1 MFSVFRGAG
10 AEVLTLLVAASAISA
25 SVMISAHHDNP
36 ANLASAALWGVGV
49 MAAYQVAKDP
59 RTWLGDVARFLIF
72 VPGII
77 IFALM
82 VVILPFWI
90 LAVSMLSASNTQE
103 YLAEAVLCPPLYLGL
118 HALCARSLVD

>member
-1 MFSVFRGAG
+1 MFCVFRDAG
-10 AEVLTLLVAASAISA
+10 AEVLTLTVAASAISA
-25 SVMISAHHDNP
+25 SVLISAHHDNP
-36 ANLASAALWGVGV
+36 ANLVSAALWGFGV
-49 MAAYQVAKDP
+49 MVAYSVAKMP

-77 IFALM
+77 IFALAL
-82 VVILPFWI
+82 VILPFYV
-90 LAVSMLSASNTQE
+90 LVVSMLAASPSQD

>member
-1 MFSVFRGAG
+1 MFCVFRDAG
-10 AEVLTLLVAASAISA
+10 AEVLTLVVSASAISA

-36 ANLASAALWGVGV
+36 ANLVGAALWGVGV
-49 MAAYQVAKDP
+49 MTAYRVAKDP
-59 RTWLGDVARFLIF
+59 RTLLGDVARVLIF

-77 IFALM
+77 IFALAL
-82 VVILPFWI
+82 VILPFYV
-90 LAVSMLSASNTQE
+90 LVVSMLAASPSQD

>member
-1 MFSVFRGAG
+1 M
-10 AEVLTLLVAASAISA
+10 LVAASAISA

-36 ANLASAALWGVGV
+36 ANLVGAALWGVGV
-49 MAAYQVAKDP
+49 MTAYQVAKDP
-59 RTWLGDVARFLIF
+59 KTWLGDVARFLVF

-77 IFALM
+77 IFALSL
-82 VVILPFWI
+82 VILPFYVLVI
-90 LAVSMLSASNTQE
+90 AMLSASPSQD